1 MCVSHTSVVPGSPL
15 NMHQISSASTESS
28 VVVQWES
35 PLETGA
41 SGVYISEYTVT
52 VDGNSIE
59 SVTDDGRDVYT
70 HTISGLEY
78 NTSYDV
84 EVTAIN
90 SCDIRSQPA
99 TTRATT
105 RPKIRGIVNV
115 YTIWSVSD
123 NQIRLIT
130 HIFPSSS
137 SAHSVLTCDTLQP
150 ETGRTAI
157 FTWEV
162 SLEFHL

>member
-1 MCVSHTSVVPGSPL
+1 M
-15 NMHQISSASTESS
+15 
-28 VVVQWES
+28 
-35 PLETGA
+35 
-41 SGVYISEYTVT
+41 T
-52 VDGNSIE
+52 VDGNSTE
-59 SVTDDGRDVYT
+59 SVTDDDGRDMLT
-70 HTISGLEY
+70 QTISGQEY
-78 NTSYDV
+78 NTSYEV

-90 SCDIRSQPA
+90 SCDIPSQPA

-137 SAHSVLTCDTLQP
+137 SAHSTL
-150 ETGRTAI
+150 
-157 FTWEV
+157 
-162 SLEFHL
+162 SCLDL